1 MSNYTD
7 FLGIIKSK
15 ISNVAD
21 RVYLEKAPQ
30 GATFPFVTYRIQDSL
45 NENENCREDFL
56 FLVDVWGK
64 QDNTTTVDDLQY
76 NIGLE
81 LNRFVYPAST
91 SITFHS
97 YLVNRLMLLDSDESI
112 KRRQLQFIVKTYII

>member
-45 NENENCREDFL
+45 NDNENCREDFL
-56 FLVDVWGK
+56 FLVDIWGK
-64 QDNTTTVDDLQY
+64 QDNTTTIEDLQY

-81 LNRFVYPAST
+81 LNRFVYSAST

-97 YLVNRLMLLDSDESI
+97 YLVNRLMLLDPDESI